1 MATACCGGSPDEL
14 EPGGDYVGVA
24 EGDAVGDADG
34 DGDGDRAP
42 LAAGLTTGVGVAM
55 IGVAT
60 GVGAWFVKKS
70 ASGTMIMPTMT
81 VSTNVTAPHSRRMNA
96 QFTSGEF

>member
-1 MATACCGGSPDEL
+1 VAGRRLNQSRTP
-14 EPGGDYVGVA
+14 DYVGDA

-34 DGDGDRAP
+34 EVVADGEGERAP
-42 LAAGLTTGVGVAM
+42 LAGLTTGVGVAM

-81 VSTNVTAPHSRRMNA
+81 VSTNVTAPHSRRTNC